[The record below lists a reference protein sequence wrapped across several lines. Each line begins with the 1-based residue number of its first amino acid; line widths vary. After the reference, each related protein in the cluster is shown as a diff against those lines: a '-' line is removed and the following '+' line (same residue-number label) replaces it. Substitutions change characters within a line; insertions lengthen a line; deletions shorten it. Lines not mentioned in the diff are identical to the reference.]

1 MLLQRMDFGVGS
13 DSVINYYHKFAEDI
27 YSANK
32 NLKTLCATLCDRE
45 FLKRRKQLMEQ
56 ERNTL
61 DDHCRAQYLP
71 KNNEPAV
78 LNNTIDP
85 MLSLRTSFETIL
97 SDLQKRHKAYA
108 DVLEKDDPLRSCL
121 ALKHPAFTCEVKLD
135 GERILSHMKKGVVK
149 VQTRNGKWYSNLYS
163 PVLGPVI
170 RKAVGEF
177 NVEIILDGEVVAW
190 DDSKKETIPFGD
202 NRRVAKV
209 RQNWLRRQGQL
220 DPRDFNLHV
229 GEEDVNVIDATTMS
243 YLDKNHAEYERRRN
257 AGSYIWLKYVVF
269 DSKLYSYSE

>member
-85 MLSLRTSFETIL
+85 MLSLRTSLETIL

-257 AGSYIWLKYVVF
+257 AGSDIWLKYVVF